1 MTTYQDVLLCENI
14 VERYFAETTK
24 DIELVWH
31 RDRET
36 RVISPIEET
45 NWKIQLED
53 QLPQQIVGELLIEK
67 GRWHR
72 LIKGDGDLILKII
85 KHNG

>member
-45 NWKIQLED
+45 NWKIQLDDE
-53 QLPQQIVGELLIEK
+53 LPQQIVGELLIE
-67 GRWHR
+67 
-72 LIKGDGDLILKII
+72 
-85 KHNG
+85 